1 MVGQRP
7 RALGSYGP
15 GLPEPVHY
23 AQDES
28 DLEAG
33 KNTLD
38 TISPSRILQRLQGR
52 GVLPFESTVA
62 GTPSLRVRETE
73 SRELLDPVDLISLV
87 SLAVFL
93 WHFRTVSL
101 GKPSPHLPSTSNG
114 PTTSVKGTLPY
125 KFPDLPLYEPDPT

>member
-15 GLPEPVHY
+15 GFPEPVHY

-38 TISPSRILQRLQGR
+38 AISPSRILQRLQGR
-52 GVLPFESTVA
+52 GVLPFE
-62 GTPSLRVRETE
+62 PSLRVRETE
-73 SRELLDPVDLISLV
+73 SPELLDPVDLISLV